1 MSHVTLHL
9 ASSTNSST
17 WSQVTPLAE
26 QFKMVQYTI
35 QLASS
40 GPAGL
45 GLVTT
50 LYVSATLCYTLQCD
64 LPTWP
69 PTPCWW
75 QEHDNDDG
83 GLETQMHLKSQVSFL
98 FLFRYHDTCELSQ
111 QQTTYTM
118 TAPSLARN
126 VRWRG
131 IFLQC
136 FPTVRGRTLAGIP
149 YLLYI
154 FYFHFALLTYLFVTV
169 WLLPYCYEYKA
180 CIKYNDLE
188 S

>member
-1 MSHVTLHL
+1 MLYLDTTHL
-9 ASSTNSST
+9 FFFSNHRLFQQQQETRKREGQQEKWLKGPKRRNRHLGPRYFLSFFPFFLTNF
-17 WSQVTPLAE
+17 V
-26 QFKMVQYTI
+26 FF
-35 QLASS
+35 
-40 GPAGL
+40 
-45 GLVTT
+45 
-50 LYVSATLCYTLQCD
+50 LCFDISITEK
-64 LPTWP
+64 WP

-169 WLLPYCYEYKA
+169 WLLPYFE
-180 CIKYNDLE
+180 
-188 S
+188 